1 MAGPFARSVPL
12 GRAPLLPEVAE
23 PLLCGGDNI
32 GRAQSVRWV
41 GTGVG
46 EDLEVIYGQAFIGE
60 AAGVKNV
67 GLVMLVLL
75 LVVVFAGL
83 GFAAPVF
90 WAVAL
95 VVFVMWVAGFFLR
108 ASDDCRWYRW

>member
-1 MAGPFARSVPL
+1 
-12 GRAPLLPEVAE
+12 
-23 PLLCGGDNI
+23 
-32 GRAQSVRWV
+32 
-41 GTGVG
+41 
-46 EDLEVIYGQAFIGE
+46 
-60 AAGVKNV
+60 
-67 GLVMLVLL
+67 MLVLL

-95 VVFVMWVAGFFLR
+95 VVFVMWLAGFFLK